1 MEKSKI
7 EKINLN
13 FGGVNLNGILIPEA
27 ASAET
32 IKNLL
37 ELRSQVNYF
46 IDLLESMRPEMEKEK
61 VYTDVIPIPPETK
74 SLAQRAQEFQ
84 QEKEKKSTTI
94 KGSFEIK
101 DKKKEEKEEKKVDTV
116 EALEHFLEPTEVE
129 EVEDC
134 GKRKPSRRCFS
145 EGQRQITPYKKE
157 YWYTL
162 NDTPDEK
169 LINVKNILSFNEKV
183 TQEILSKENVLR
195 TKIFEVDGTKYILLS
210 VFCSIMNTAY
220 SNVNM
225 YINENSKDVIVA
237 IALFED
243 ETGRE
248 SSRKFIAL
256 NSVLHIIK
264 QYNIRIRIE
273 DMVEET
279 QLKFKRILPSNK
291 YITKKDLKAKYFEA
305 KPTLAYIMNNCKY
318 PWYFVNGFNI
328 NIKNAWEAYSDYI
341 KDNNYNFEE
350 KKRLFNNFIDVAS
363 TSFDNRYSKNFVRE
377 DVNLC
382 REALVVYDAD
392 NQNYYCAFASSKD
405 KVSTVVKYVNNM
417 LDEIIE
423 KSYTLRDKMYTHQE
437 VAVLCDRSISWV
449 KKAAEHL
456 GIDTDTYL
464 TKDNVKDL
472 MHLSTRSVVTES
484 YADASK

>member
-1 MEKSKI
+1 MEKRTM

-13 FGGVNLNGILIPEA
+13 FGGINLNGILIPETT
-27 ASAET
+27 SAEA
-32 IKNLL
+32 IKSLL

-46 IDLLESMRPEMEKEK
+46 IDLLESMRPEKEKE
-61 VYTDVIPIPPETK
+61 YTDIIPIPPETK
-74 SLAQRAQEFQ
+74 SLSQRVQEFQ
-84 QEKEKKSTTI
+84 EEKEKKSKTI

-101 DKKKEEKEEKKVDTV
+101 NKKEEKKVDVV
-116 EALEHFLEPTEVE
+116 EELETRLETTEVE
-129 EVEDC
+129 EVEC
-134 GKRKPSRRCFS
+134 SRKTSRRCFS
-145 EGQRQITPYKKE
+145 EGQRQISPYKKK

-183 TQEILSKENVLR
+183 TPEILGKENILR
-195 TKIFEVDGTKYILLS
+195 TKIFEVEGTKYILLS
-210 VFCSIMNTAY
+210 VFCSVMNTAY
-220 SNVNM
+220 SNVNT
-225 YINENSKDVIVA
+225 YANENYEDVKLA

-243 ETGRE
+243 ESGRE

-256 NSVLHIIK
+256 NSVLHLIK
-264 QYNIRIRIE
+264 QYNIKIRIE

-279 QLKFKRILPSNK
+279 QLKFKRILPVNNPIPKNS
-291 YITKKDLKAKYFEA
+291 LKARYFEA

-377 DVNLC
+377 DVNLG
-382 REALVVYDAD
+382 REALVVFDQD
-392 NQNYYCAFASSKD
+392 NQNFYCAFASSKD

-456 GIDTDTYL
+456 GIDIDTYL

-484 YADASK
+484 YTDASK

>member
-27 ASAET
+27 SSAET

-46 IDLLESMRPEMEKEK
+46 IDLLESMRPEKEKEK

-84 QEKEKKSTTI
+84 QEREKKSATI

-101 DKKKEEKEEKKVDTV
+101 DKKEEEKKVDV
-116 EALEHFLEPTEVE
+116 VGVLETQLEPSEVE

-145 EGQRQITPYKKE
+145 EGQRQITPYKKK

-225 YINENSKDVIVA
+225 YINENSKDVILA

-350 KKRLFNNFIDVAS
+350 KKRLFNNFIDIAS
-363 TSFDNRYSKNFVRE
+363 TSFYNRYSKNFVRE

-382 REALVVYDAD
+382 RGALVVYDAD

-456 GIDTDTYL
+456 EIDTDTYL
-464 TKDNVKDL
+464 AKDNVKDI

>member
-27 ASAET
+27 SSTET

-101 DKKKEEKEEKKVDTV
+101 DKKEENKVDVV
-116 EALEHFLEPTEVE
+116 EVLETHLEETEIE

-134 GKRKPSRRCFS
+134 GKRKSSRRCFS
-145 EGQRQITPYKKE
+145 EGQRQITPYKKK

-162 NDTPDEK
+162 NSTPDEK

-183 TQEILSKENVLR
+183 TPEILGKENVLR
-195 TKIFEVDGTKYILLS
+195 TKIFEDNGIKYILLS
-210 VFCSIMNTAY
+210 VFCSVMNTAY

-225 YINENSKDVIVA
+225 YANENSDVKLA

-248 SSRKFIAL
+248 SSRKFITLDSAL
-256 NSVLHIIK
+256 HLIK
-264 QYNIRIRIE
+264 QYNIKIKIE

-279 QLKFKRILPSNK
+279 QLKFKCILPSNK

>member
-27 ASAET
+27 TSAET

-46 IDLLESMRPEMEKEK
+46 IDLLESMRPEKEK

-84 QEKEKKSTTI
+84 QEKEKKSATI

-101 DKKKEEKEEKKVDTV
+101 DKKEEEKKVDLV
-116 EALEHFLEPTEVE
+116 EVLETQLEPS
-129 EVEDC
+129 EVEDVEDY
-134 GKRKPSRRCFS
+134 GKRTPSRRCFS
-145 EGQRQITPYKKE
+145 EGQRQITPYKKK

-183 TQEILSKENVLR
+183 TPEILNKENVLR
-195 TKIFEVDGTKYILLS
+195 TKIFEDNGTKYILLS
-210 VFCSIMNTAY
+210 VFCSVMNTAY

-225 YINENSKDVIVA
+225 YANENSDDVTLA

-256 NSVLHIIK
+256 DSALHLIK
-264 QYNIRIRIE
+264 QYNIKIKIE

-279 QLKFKRILPSNK
+279 QLRFKCILPANNS
-291 YITKKDLKAKYFEA
+291 ITKSTLKAKYFEA

-377 DVNLC
+377 DINLC
-382 REALVVYDAD
+382 REALVVFDSD

-456 GIDTDTYL
+456 GADTDTYL
-464 TKDNVKDL
+464 AKDNVKGI

>member
-27 ASAET
+27 TSAET

-46 IDLLESMRPEMEKEK
+46 IDLLESMRPEKE
-61 VYTDVIPIPPETK
+61 YTDIIPIPQETK
-74 SLAQRAQEFQ
+74 SLSQRVQEFQ

-101 DKKKEEKEEKKVDTV
+101 DKEEKKKIDVV
-116 EALEHFLEPTEVE
+116 EVLETNLEPS
-129 EVEDC
+129 EVEDVEDY

-145 EGQRQITPYKKE
+145 EGQCQITPYKKK

-183 TQEILSKENVLR
+183 TPEILNKENVLR
-195 TKIFEVDGTKYILLS
+195 TKIFEDNGIKYILLS

-225 YINENSKDVIVA
+225 YANENSDDVTLA

-256 NSVLHIIK
+256 DSALHLIK
-264 QYNIRIRIE
+264 QYNIKIKIE

-279 QLKFKRILPSNK
+279 QLRFKRILPANNFIDK
-291 YITKKDLKAKYFEA
+291 NTLKAKYFEA

-363 TSFDNRYSKNFVRE
+363 TSFDNRYSKNFVRK

-382 REALVVYDAD
+382 REALVVYDID

-464 TKDNVKDL
+464 TKDNVKDI

>member
-27 ASAET
+27 SSAET

-46 IDLLESMRPEMEKEK
+46 IDLLESMRPEKEKEK

-84 QEKEKKSTTI
+84 QEKEKKSATI

-101 DKKKEEKEEKKVDTV
+101 DKKEEKKVDVV
-116 EALEHFLEPTEVE
+116 EVLENHLEPTEVE
-129 EVEDC
+129 EC
-134 GKRKPSRRCFS
+134 GKRKSSRRCFS
-145 EGQRQITPYKKE
+145 EGQRQITPYKKK

-162 NDTPDEK
+162 NSTPDEK

-183 TQEILSKENVLR
+183 TPEILGKENVLR
-195 TKIFEVDGTKYILLS
+195 TKIFEDNGIKYILLS
-210 VFCSIMNTAY
+210 VFCSVMNTAY

-225 YINENSKDVIVA
+225 YANENSKDVTTA

-248 SSRKFIAL
+248 SSRKFITLDSAL
-256 NSVLHIIK
+256 HLIK
-264 QYNIRIRIE
+264 QYNIKIKIE

-279 QLKFKRILPSNK
+279 QLKFKCILPSNK

-377 DVNLC
+377 DVNLG
-382 REALVVYDAD
+382 REALVVFDQD
-392 NQNYYCAFASSKD
+392 NQNFYCAFASSKD

-456 GIDTDTYL
+456 GIDIDTYL

>member
-27 ASAET
+27 TSAES

-46 IDLLESMRPEMEKEK
+46 IDLLESMRPEKE
-61 VYTDVIPIPPETK
+61 YTDIIPIPQETK
-74 SLAQRAQEFQ
+74 SLSQRVQEFQ
-84 QEKEKKSTTI
+84 QEKEKKNTTI

-101 DKKKEEKEEKKVDTV
+101 DRVEEKKIDVV
-116 EALEHFLEPTEVE
+116 EVLETNLEPS
-129 EVEDC
+129 EVEDVEDY

-145 EGQRQITPYKKE
+145 EGQRQITPYKKK

-162 NDTPDEK
+162 NNTPDEK

-183 TQEILSKENVLR
+183 TPEILNKENVLR
-195 TKIFEVDGTKYILLS
+195 TKIFEDNGTKYILLS

-225 YINENSKDVIVA
+225 YANENSDDVILA

-256 NSVLHIIK
+256 DSALHLIK
-264 QYNIRIRIE
+264 QYNIKIKIE

-279 QLKFKRILPSNK
+279 QLRFKRILPANNFIDK
-291 YITKKDLKAKYFEA
+291 NTLKAKYFEA

-363 TSFDNRYSKNFVRE
+363 TSFDNRYSKNFVRK

-382 REALVVYDAD
+382 REALVVYDID

-449 KKAAEHL
+449 KKAAEYL
-456 GIDTDTYL
+456 EIDTDTYL
-464 TKDNVKDL
+464 VKDNVKDI

>member
-27 ASAET
+27 TSAET
-32 IKNLL
+32 IKSLL

-46 IDLLESMRPEMEKEK
+46 IDLLESMRPEKEKEK

-84 QEKEKKSTTI
+84 QEREKKSATI

-101 DKKKEEKEEKKVDTV
+101 DKKEEEKKVDV
-116 EALEHFLEPTEVE
+116 VGVLETQLEPS
-129 EVEDC
+129 EVEDVEDYE
-134 GKRKPSRRCFS
+134 KRKSSRRCFS
-145 EGQRQITPYKKE
+145 EGQRQITPYKKK

-183 TQEILSKENVLR
+183 TPEILNNENVLR
-195 TKIFEVDGTKYILLS
+195 TKIFEDNGIKYILLS

-225 YINENSKDVIVA
+225 YANENSNDIKIA

-256 NSVLHIIK
+256 DSALHLIK
-264 QYNIRIRIE
+264 QYNIKIKIE

-279 QLKFKRILPSNK
+279 QLRFKRILPANNF
-291 YITKKDLKAKYFEA
+291 ITKNTLKAKYFEA

-328 NIKNAWEAYSDYI
+328 NIKNAWKAYSDYI

-377 DVNLC
+377 DTNLC
-382 REALVVYDAD
+382 REALVVFDAD

-456 GIDTDTYL
+456 EIDTDTYL
-464 TKDNVKDL
+464 AKDNVKDI

>member
-13 FGGVNLNGILIPEA
+13 FGGVNLNGILIPEVT
-27 ASAET
+27 SAET

-46 IDLLESMRPEMEKEK
+46 IDLLESMRPEKEK
-61 VYTDVIPIPPETK
+61 IYTDVIPIPSETK

-84 QEKEKKSTTI
+84 QEKEKKSATI

-101 DKKKEEKEEKKVDTV
+101 DKKKEDKKVDVV
-116 EALEHFLEPTEVE
+116 EVLETKLEPS
-129 EVEDC
+129 EVEDVEDY
-134 GKRKPSRRCFS
+134 GKRTPSRRCFS
-145 EGQRQITPYKKE
+145 EGQRQITPYKKK

-183 TQEILSKENVLR
+183 APEILNKENVLR
-195 TKIFEVDGTKYILLS
+195 TKIFEDNGIKYILLS
-210 VFCSIMNTAY
+210 VFCSVMNTAY

-225 YINENSKDVIVA
+225 YANENSNDVELA

-256 NSVLHIIK
+256 DSALHLIK
-264 QYNIRIRIE
+264 QYNIKIKIE

-279 QLKFKRILPSNK
+279 QLRFKRILPANNS
-291 YITKKDLKAKYFEA
+291 ITKSTLKAKYFEA

-341 KDNNYNFEE
+341 KDNTYNFEE

-377 DVNLC
+377 DINLC
-382 REALVVYDAD
+382 REALVVFDAD

-464 TKDNVKDL
+464 AKDNVKDI

>member
-27 ASAET
+27 TSAET

-46 IDLLESMRPEMEKEK
+46 IDLLESMRPKKEK
-61 VYTDVIPIPPETK
+61 VYTDIIPIPPETK

-84 QEKEKKSTTI
+84 QEKEKKSAAI

-101 DKKKEEKEEKKVDTV
+101 DKKEEEKKVDVV
-116 EALEHFLEPTEVE
+116 EVLETHLEPS
-129 EVEDC
+129 EVEDVEDY
-134 GKRKPSRRCFS
+134 GKRTPSRRCFS
-145 EGQRQITPYKKE
+145 EGQRQITPYKKK
-157 YWYTL
+157 YWYAL

-183 TQEILSKENVLR
+183 TPEILNKENVLR
-195 TKIFEVDGTKYILLS
+195 TKIFEDNGTKYILLS
-210 VFCSIMNTAY
+210 VFCSVMNTAY

-225 YINENSKDVIVA
+225 YANENSDDVTLA

-256 NSVLHIIK
+256 DSALHLIK
-264 QYNIRIRIE
+264 QYNIKIRIE

-279 QLKFKRILPSNK
+279 QLRFKCILPANNSISK
-291 YITKKDLKAKYFEA
+291 STLKAKYFEA

-350 KKRLFNNFIDVAS
+350 KKRLFNNFIDIAS

-377 DVNLC
+377 DINLC

-464 TKDNVKDL
+464 AKDNVKDI

>member
-1 MEKSKI
+1 MGKTKI

-13 FGGVNLNGILIPEA
+13 FGGMNLNGILIPEA
-27 ASAET
+27 TSAET

-46 IDLLESMRPEMEKEK
+46 IDLLESMRPEKKKE
-61 VYTDVIPIPPETK
+61 YTDIIPIPQETK
-74 SLAQRAQEFQ
+74 SLSQRVQEFR

-101 DKKKEEKEEKKVDTV
+101 DKKEEKEVDAV
-116 EALEHFLEPTEVE
+116 EVLETKLEPAEVE
-129 EVEDC
+129 EVEEY
-134 GKRKPSRRCFS
+134 GKRKSSRRCFS
-145 EGQRQITPYKKE
+145 EGQRQITPYKKK

-183 TQEILSKENVLR
+183 TPEILDKENVLR

-220 SNVNM
+220 SNVNA

-248 SSRKFIAL
+248 SSRKFMAL
-256 NSVLHIIK
+256 DSAIHIIK
-264 QYNIRIRIE
+264 QYNIKIRIE

-279 QLKFKRILPSNK
+279 QLKFKRILDANK
-291 YITKKDLKAKYFEA
+291 YITKKALKSNYFEA

-363 TSFDNRYSKNFVRE
+363 TSFDNRYSKNFVRK

-382 REALVVYDAD
+382 REALVVYDID
-392 NQNYYCAFASSKD
+392 NQNYYCTFASSKE

-437 VAVLCDRSISWV
+437 TAVLCDRSISWV

-464 TKDNVKDL
+464 TKDNVKDI

>member
-27 ASAET
+27 TSAET

-46 IDLLESMRPEMEKEK
+46 IDLLESMRPEKEK
-61 VYTDVIPIPPETK
+61 VYTDVIPIPSETK

-84 QEKEKKSTTI
+84 QEKEKKSSTI

-101 DKKKEEKEEKKVDTV
+101 DKKEEEKKVDVV
-116 EALEHFLEPTEVE
+116 EVLETQLEPS
-129 EVEDC
+129 EVEDVEDYE
-134 GKRKPSRRCFS
+134 KRKSSRRCFS
-145 EGQRQITPYKKE
+145 EGQRQITPYKKK

-183 TQEILSKENVLR
+183 TPEILNKENVLR
-195 TKIFEVDGTKYILLS
+195 TKIFEDNGTKYILLS
-210 VFCSIMNTAY
+210 VFCSVMNTAY

-225 YINENSKDVIVA
+225 YANENSNDVKIA

-243 ETGRE
+243 KTGRE

-256 NSVLHIIK
+256 DSALHLIK
-264 QYNIRIRIE
+264 QYNIKIKIE

-305 KPTLAYIMNNCKY
+305 KPILAYIMNNCKY

-464 TKDNVKDL
+464 AKDNVKDI

>member
-1 MEKSKI
+1 MEKRTM

-13 FGGVNLNGILIPEA
+13 FGGINLNGILIPETT
-27 ASAET
+27 SAEA
-32 IKNLL
+32 IKSLL

-46 IDLLESMRPEMEKEK
+46 IDLLESMRPEKE
-61 VYTDVIPIPPETK
+61 YTDIIPIPPETK
-74 SLAQRAQEFQ
+74 SLSQRVQEFQ
-84 QEKEKKSTTI
+84 EEKEKKSKTI

-101 DKKKEEKEEKKVDTV
+101 NKKEEKKVDVV
-116 EALEHFLEPTEVE
+116 EELETRLETTEVE
-129 EVEDC
+129 EVEC
-134 GKRKPSRRCFS
+134 SRKTSRRCFS
-145 EGQRQITPYKKE
+145 EGQRQISPYKKK

-183 TQEILSKENVLR
+183 TPEILGKENVLR
-195 TKIFEVDGTKYILLS
+195 TKIFEVEGTKYILLS
-210 VFCSIMNTAY
+210 VFCSVMNTAY
-220 SNVNM
+220 SNVNT
-225 YINENSKDVIVA
+225 YANENYEDVKLA

-243 ETGRE
+243 ESGRE

-256 NSVLHIIK
+256 NSVLRLIK
-264 QYNIRIRIE
+264 QYNIKIRIE

-279 QLKFKRILPSNK
+279 QLKFKRILPVNNPIPKNS
-291 YITKKDLKAKYFEA
+291 LKARYFEA

-377 DVNLC
+377 DVNLG
-382 REALVVYDAD
+382 REALVVFDQD
-392 NQNYYCAFASSKD
+392 NQNFYCAFASSKD

-456 GIDTDTYL
+456 GIDIDTYL

>member
-27 ASAET
+27 SSAET

-46 IDLLESMRPEMEKEK
+46 IDLLESMRPEKEK

-84 QEKEKKSTTI
+84 QEKEKKSATI

-145 EGQRQITPYKKE
+145 EGQRQITPYKKK

-225 YINENSKDVIVA
+225 YINENSKDVTVA

-264 QYNIRIRIE
+264 QYNIRIKIE

-279 QLKFKRILPSNK
+279 QLKFKRILPSNQ

-456 GIDTDTYL
+456 GIDIDTYL
-464 TKDNVKDL
+464 TKDNVKDF

>member
-13 FGGVNLNGILIPEA
+13 FGGVNLNGILIPETT
-27 ASAET
+27 SAEA

-46 IDLLESMRPEMEKEK
+46 IDLLESMRPEKEKEK

-84 QEKEKKSTTI
+84 QEKEKKSATI

-101 DKKKEEKEEKKVDTV
+101 DKKKEDKEEKKVDVV
-116 EALEHFLEPTEVE
+116 EELETRLETTEVE
-129 EVEDC
+129 EVEC
-134 GKRKPSRRCFS
+134 SRKTSRRCFS
-145 EGQRQITPYKKE
+145 EGQRQISPYKKK

-183 TQEILSKENVLR
+183 TPEILGKENVLR
-195 TKIFEVDGTKYILLS
+195 TKIFEVEGTKYILLS
-210 VFCSIMNTAY
+210 VFCSVMNTAY
-220 SNVNM
+220 SNVNT
-225 YINENSKDVIVA
+225 YANENYEDVKLA

-243 ETGRE
+243 ESGRE

-256 NSVLHIIK
+256 NSVLHLIK
-264 QYNIRIRIE
+264 QYNIKIRIE

-279 QLKFKRILPSNK
+279 QLKFKRILPVNNPIPKNS
-291 YITKKDLKAKYFEA
+291 LKARYFEA

-377 DVNLC
+377 DVNLG
-382 REALVVYDAD
+382 REALVIFDQD
-392 NQNYYCAFASSKD
+392 NQNFYCAFASSKD

-456 GIDTDTYL
+456 GIDIDTYL

>member
-1 MEKSKI
+1 MEKRTM

-13 FGGVNLNGILIPEA
+13 FGGINLNGILIPETT
-27 ASAET
+27 SAEA
-32 IKNLL
+32 IKSLL

-46 IDLLESMRPEMEKEK
+46 IDLLESMRPEKEKE
-61 VYTDVIPIPPETK
+61 YTDIIPIPPETK
-74 SLAQRAQEFQ
+74 SLSQRVQEFQ
-84 QEKEKKSTTI
+84 EEKEKKSKTI

-101 DKKKEEKEEKKVDTV
+101 NKKEEKKVDTV

-129 EVEDC
+129 EVEEC
-134 GKRKPSRRCFS
+134 GKRKSSRRCFS
-145 EGQRQITPYKKE
+145 EGQRQITPYKKK

-162 NDTPDEK
+162 NSTPDEK

-183 TQEILSKENVLR
+183 TPEILGKENVLR
-195 TKIFEVDGTKYILLS
+195 TKIFEDNGIKYILLS
-210 VFCSIMNTAY
+210 VFCSVMNTAY

-225 YINENSKDVIVA
+225 YANENSDVKLA

-248 SSRKFIAL
+248 SSRKFITLDSAL
-256 NSVLHIIK
+256 HLIK
-264 QYNIRIRIE
+264 QYNIKIKIE

-456 GIDTDTYL
+456 GIDIDTYL

-472 MHLSTRSVVTES
+472 MHLSTGSVVTES

>member
-46 IDLLESMRPEMEKEK
+46 IDLLESMRPEKEKEK

-84 QEKEKKSTTI
+84 QEKEKKSATI

-101 DKKKEEKEEKKVDTV
+101 DKKKEEKVDVVEE
-116 EALEHFLEPTEVE
+116 LETRLETTEVE
-129 EVEDC
+129 EVEC
-134 GKRKPSRRCFS
+134 SRKPSRRCFS
-145 EGQRQITPYKKE
+145 EGQRQVTPYKKK

-162 NDTPDEK
+162 NNTPDEK

-183 TQEILSKENVLR
+183 TQEILNKENVLR
-195 TKIFEVDGTKYILLS
+195 TKIFEVEGKKYILLS

-225 YINENSKDVIVA
+225 YANENYEDVILA

-256 NSVLHIIK
+256 DSALHIIK
-264 QYNIRIRIE
+264 QYNIKIRIE

-279 QLKFKRILPSNK
+279 QLKFKRILPVTK
-291 YITKKDLKAKYFEA
+291 PITKSTLKAKYFEA

-456 GIDTDTYL
+456 GIDIDTYL

>member
-27 ASAET
+27 TSAET

-46 IDLLESMRPEMEKEK
+46 IDLLESMRPEKEK

-84 QEKEKKSTTI
+84 QEKEKKNATI

-101 DKKKEEKEEKKVDTV
+101 DKKEEEKKVDVV
-116 EALEHFLEPTEVE
+116 EVLETHLEPS
-129 EVEDC
+129 EVEDIEDY
-134 GKRKPSRRCFS
+134 GKRTPSRRCFS
-145 EGQRQITPYKKE
+145 EGQRQITPYKKK

-183 TQEILSKENVLR
+183 TPEILNKENVLR
-195 TKIFEVDGTKYILLS
+195 TKIFEDNGTKYILLS
-210 VFCSIMNTAY
+210 VFCSVMNTAY

-225 YINENSKDVIVA
+225 YANENSNDVELA

-256 NSVLHIIK
+256 DSALHLIK
-264 QYNIRIRIE
+264 QYNIKIKID

-279 QLKFKRILPSNK
+279 QLRFKCILPANNSISK
-291 YITKKDLKAKYFEA
+291 STLKAKYFEA

-341 KDNNYNFEE
+341 KDNSYNFEE

-363 TSFDNRYSKNFVRE
+363 TSFDNRYSKNFVRK

-437 VAVLCDRSISWV
+437 IAVLCDRSISWV

-464 TKDNVKDL
+464 AKDNVKDI

>member
-27 ASAET
+27 TSAET

-46 IDLLESMRPEMEKEK
+46 IDLLESMGPEKKKEK
-61 VYTDVIPIPPETK
+61 VYTDVIPIPSETK

-84 QEKEKKSTTI
+84 QEKEKKSATI

-101 DKKKEEKEEKKVDTV
+101 DKGEEKKIDVV
-116 EALEHFLEPTEVE
+116 EVLEANLEPS
-129 EVEDC
+129 EVEDVEDY

-145 EGQRQITPYKKE
+145 EGQRQITPYKKK

-183 TQEILSKENVLR
+183 TPEILNKENILR
-195 TKIFEVDGTKYILLS
+195 TKIFEDNGAKYILLS

-225 YINENSKDVIVA
+225 YANENSDDVILA

-256 NSVLHIIK
+256 DSALHLIK
-264 QYNIRIRIE
+264 QYNIKIKIE

-279 QLKFKRILPSNK
+279 QLRFKRILPANNFIDK
-291 YITKKDLKAKYFEA
+291 NTLKAKYFEA
-305 KPTLAYIMNNCKY
+305 KPTLAYITNNCKY

-363 TSFDNRYSKNFVRE
+363 TSFDNRYSKNFVRK

-382 REALVVYDAD
+382 REALVVYDID

-464 TKDNVKDL
+464 AKDNVKDI